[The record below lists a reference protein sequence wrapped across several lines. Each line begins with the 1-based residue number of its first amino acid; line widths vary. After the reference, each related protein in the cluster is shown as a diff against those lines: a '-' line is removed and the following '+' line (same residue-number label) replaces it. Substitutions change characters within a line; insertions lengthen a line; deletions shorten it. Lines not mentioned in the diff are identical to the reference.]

1 MYKLFLILLPALCIC
16 CKPEQQ
22 KPSIIFGQA
31 SKEVTVYDLSEI
43 QNAGTLI
50 GITLNGPDTYYE
62 YHGQGMGTQ
71 FMLAQEYARHIGAKL
86 QMETASDT
94 AEMLEKLAGGEVD
107 FIAMEMGPEKR
118 WQTRDNTP
126 LLTQSMAKWWNPNR
140 KKTLPSPNQPGS
152 AVRRKLR
159 PVMRDS
165 SRGIISA
172 YDDLL
177 IKAAESVG
185 WDWRLLAAQCYQES
199 GFDPQA
205 ESWMGA
211 KGLMQIMPATAREMG
226 IQPGQLTNP
235 SVNIH
240 TGARYLKKLIR
251 SFSDIKDPNERTLF
265 VLAAYNGGALH
276 IRDAMALTRKYGG
289 NDHNWKEVSA
299 YILKLSQTQYYK
311 DPVVSNGYMRGTETE
326 AYVRQ
331 IIDRWQQYK
340 SHARPHSRGSIPKPA
355 KRNLKNGKHQSLIKS
370 AEEFT
375 DSMGLQLNSDSVE
388 IF

>member
-1 MYKLFLILLPALCIC
+1 MHKLGLLLLLFLCVC
-16 CKPEQQ
+16 CKQERQ
-22 KPSIIFGQA
+22 KPSTIFGRA
-31 SKEVTVYDLSEI
+31 SGDVALYDLPEI

-71 FMLAQEYARHIGAKL
+71 FLLAEDFARHIGAKL
-86 QMETASDT
+86 QMETAADT
-94 AEMLEKLAGGEVD
+94 AALLAKLADGEVD
-107 FIAMEMGPEKR
+107 FIALEMGEGKK

-126 LLTQSMAKWWNPNR
+126 LLAQSIAEWWNPAR
-140 KKTLPSPNQPGS
+140 KNSLPSPTSGTNG
-152 AVRRKLR
+152 VKRKMR
-159 PVMRDS
+159 PVMRDRA
-165 SRGIISA
+165 RGVISA
-172 YDDLL
+172 YDDQL
-177 IKAAESVG
+177 IKGAESVG

-226 IQPGQLTNP
+226 VQPHQLTDP
-235 SVNIH
+235 AVNIH

-251 SFSDIKDPNERTLF
+251 TFSDIQDPHERTLF

-289 NDHNWKEVSA
+289 NDHRWQEVSA
-299 YILKLSQTQYYK
+299 YILKLSQPQYYK
-311 DPVVSNGYMRGTETE
+311 DSVVSNGYMRGTETE

-331 IIDRWQQYK
+331 ITERWQQYK

-355 KRNLKNGKHQSLIKS
+355 KRNLKDGKHHSHVKG

-375 DSMGLQLNSDSVE
+375 DSMGIVTPS
-388 IF
+388 